1 MANWWP
7 WLLMAV
13 VVASGA
19 LVGPSPTPPPRRP
32 TTLVEAV
39 TSPPATLDP
48 ALVRTLGERTV
59 AANVFQTLLTPS
71 PSGVAPGLAQ
81 SWEVSGNVVTL
92 HLNPRA
98 RLTNGQPL
106 TAAVVAQA
114 LARPLWPS
122 VASGPAKAVL
132 GLVVGSDQVARGSA
146 RTLSGV
152 AALGRETVAITLKNP
167 PADPTSFLRGL
178 AEEALAVVP
187 PEDLLQ
193 GGPNWQLTN
202 LWGSGGWQLEGW
214 QLHAS
219 LAFRS
224 SLPGVTWEVKVENFG
239 SPALAAASVANN
251 LAQVW
256 SLEPSNLKAL
266 SPSELAQVHFVP
278 DRQEL
283 VWSARLPSAGGVVVP
298 VQSLARAAFR
308 DKVPVDGIPATVI
321 APPGVL
327 AVEAD
332 DPWAVALGQ
341 AIAAQSRGAL
351 VMQRWTAGTPLP
363 QGTVAYLGPDPSAF
377 PSGVSQPLMEEGGLF
392 MWSSAISGVGVFP
405 NGLLN
410 WAQVAFRP

>member
-1 MANWWP
+1 
-7 WLLMAV
+7 MAV

-19 LVGPSPTPPPRRP
+19 LVGPSPTSPPPHP
-32 TTLVEAV
+32 TTVVEAV
-39 TSPPATLDP
+39 TSPPTTVDP
-48 ALVRTLGERTV
+48 ALARTLGERTV
-59 AANVFQTLLTPS
+59 AANVFQTLLTPT
-71 PSGVAPGLAQ
+71 PGGVAPGLAQ

-92 HLNPRA
+92 HLNPQA

-106 TAAVVAQA
+106 TAATVAEA

-122 VASGPAKAVL
+122 VASSPAKALL

-152 AALGRETVAITLKNP
+152 AVLDRETVAITLKNP

-178 AEEALAVVP
+178 AQEVLAVVP
-187 PEDLLQ
+187 ADDLLQ

-214 QLHAS
+214 QLHSS

-224 SLPGVTWEVKVENFG
+224 SLPGVSWEVKVENFG

-256 SLEPSNLKAL
+256 SLEPSGLKAL
-266 SPSELAQVHFVP
+266 SSSELAQVHFVP

-283 VWSARLPSAGGVVVP
+283 VWSALSPSAGAVVVP
-298 VQSLARAAFR
+298 VQRLARAVFR
-308 DKVPVDGIPATVI
+308 DKVPVDGMPASLT
-321 APPGVL
+321 APPGVV
-327 AVEAD
+327 AVDGE

-351 VMQRWTAGTPLP
+351 VARTWTAGTPLP

-377 PSGVSQPLMEEGGLF
+377 PTGVSQPLMAEGGLF
-392 MWSSAISGVGVFP
+392 MWSSAISGVGVYP

-410 WAQVAFRP
+410 WAQMAFRP

>member
-7 WLLMAV
+7 WMLMAV

-19 LVGPSPTPPPRRP
+19 LVGPSPTSPPTRP

-39 TSPPATLDP
+39 TSPPTTVDP
-48 ALVRTLGERTV
+48 ALARTLGERTV

-71 PSGVAPGLAQ
+71 PDGVAPGLAQ
-81 SWEVSGNVVTL
+81 SWEASGNVVTL
-92 HLNPRA
+92 HLNPQA

-106 TAAVVAQA
+106 TAATVAQA

-122 VASGPAKAVL
+122 VASLPAKELL
-132 GLVVGSDQVARGSA
+132 GLVAGSDQVARGGA

-152 AALGRETVAITLKNP
+152 VALDARTVAITLKNP
-167 PADPTSFLRGL
+167 PADPTGFLRGL
-178 AEEALAVVP
+178 AQEALAVVP
-187 PEDLLQ
+187 PDDLVQ

-202 LWGSGGWQLEGW
+202 LWGSGGWQLESW
-214 QLHAS
+214 QLHSS

-224 SLPGVTWEVKVENFG
+224 SLPGVSWEVKVENFG
-239 SPALAAASVANN
+239 SPALAAASIANN

-256 SLEPSNLKAL
+256 GLEPSTLSAL
-266 SPSELAQVHFVP
+266 STSELARVHFVP

-283 VWSARLPSAGGVVVP
+283 VWSARFPGAGAVVVP

-308 DKVPVDGIPATVI
+308 DTVPIDGMPANVT

-351 VMQRWTAGTPLP
+351 VMQKWTAGTPLP
-363 QGTVAYLGPDPSAF
+363 QGTTAYLGPDPSAF
-377 PSGVSQPLMEEGGLF
+377 PSGVNQPLMREGGLF

-410 WAQVAFRP
+410 WAQVTFRP